1 MRRARA
7 AGLQALVA
15 VLIVAASRAQVQQEP
30 FLETTEGNGINI
42 TCSHPKI
49 QPTDWIQWYRQLPGQ
64 GPELLALTLKDTKE
78 LPGSAGQLSVS
89 ADRRSSWLWLAE
101 PRRGDAAVY
110 YCALGARAEEP
121 GLRPGT
127 NRRGRAPLVPGCRA
141 GAATGTDTG
150 TTTDTGNGNG
160 NGADSSTDTSI
171 GNGHCYRSR
180 NGPGTDT
187 MDTTTVIDPSG
198 ASRGLSF
205 VSDKK
210 GQEEREDNG
219 AMGLSNTHQDL
230 EISSDPTELRT
241 PQDGEKPQQGRNP

>member
-1 MRRARA
+1 MRWARA
-7 AGLQALVA
+7 AGLPALVA

-30 FLETTEGNGINI
+30 FLETTEGTGINI
-42 TCSHPKI
+42 TCSHAKI

-127 NRRGRAPLVPGCRA
+127 NRRGRGRNRHRHRNRQRPQNRHRHRQRQWDRQQHRQWTLLPITNG
-141 GAATGTDTG
+141 TGTDT
-150 TTTDTGNGNG
+150 
-160 NGADSSTDTSI
+160 I
-171 GNGHCYRSR
+171 
-180 NGPGTDT
+180 
-187 MDTTTVIDPSG
+187 DTTTVIDPSG
-198 ASRGLSF
+198 ASRGRCRSARRAPEPPLRSSF
-205 VSDKK
+205 LCPEPAMSTDIHGCAFSTFLKK
-210 GQEEREDNG
+210 
-219 AMGLSNTHQDL
+219 
-230 EISSDPTELRT
+230 
-241 PQDGEKPQQGRNP
+241 

>member
-7 AGLQALVA
+7 AGLPALVA

-30 FLETTEGNGINI
+30 FLETTEGTGINI
-42 TCSHPKI
+42 TCSHAKI

-127 NRRGRAPLVPGCRA
+127 NRRGRGRA
-141 GAATGTDTG
+141 GTDTG
-150 TTTDTGNGNG
+150 TTTDTDNGNG

-187 MDTTTVIDPSG
+187 MDTTTVIDRSG
-198 ASRGLSF
+198 ASRGRCRSARRAPEPPLRSSF
-205 VSDKK
+205 FCPEPAMSTDIHGCAFSTFLKK
-210 GQEEREDNG
+210 
-219 AMGLSNTHQDL
+219 
-230 EISSDPTELRT
+230 
-241 PQDGEKPQQGRNP
+241 